1 MSIEDVLDW
10 IDRRELKGTL
20 RLVRG
25 KIERKLEIAYGCV
38 TGAASD
44 DPAEF
49 LGQLLINAGALDE
62 DGLRHAYASRATAT
76 GVTAAPPPIEGPAG
90 AATSPV
96 PAAAASPSA
105 VSSPP
110 PARRRAESNADGRP
124 VRKSLGR
131 TLLDLGVVE
140 EAALREVLEVKVR
153 ECVLDALSWTDGAF
167 EWIPTPANAPPR
179 AAEVELAMPLRD
191 LMMSGRE
198 RVAEWRRLHEVIKSD
213 DQRFWLPD
221 KSVLE
226 GLDPASDEARILACV
241 AAEMSVREIV
251 LERHAMRFPIWKQ
264 LGDLLERGAIRLDR
278 RRVPRGPGG
287 TVSGD
292 PESVIAAALGRKAG
306 GDRQGALALAKQA
319 LDAAP
324 SDERIR
330 KAYLDIERA
339 LFAELSRTLL
349 SRYRVPRLAKPAQEL
364 ANLEL
369 SAEERYFVGRIDGR
383 WDLLSLMR
391 VSPLREAEALITLQK
406 LAARG
411 VITLD

>member
-25 KIERKLEIAYGCV
+25 KVERKLEIAHGCV

-62 DGLRHAYASRATAT
+62 EGLRRAYTARAQ
-76 GVTAAPPPIEGPAG
+76 VTAGS
-90 AATSPV
+90 AAERP
-96 PAAAASPSA
+96 
-105 VSSPP
+105 
-110 PARRRAESNADGRP
+110 RGDDGRP
-124 VRKSLGR
+124 LRKSLGR

-140 EAALREVLEVKVR
+140 EPALREVLEVKVR

-167 EWIPTPANAPPR
+167 EWLPTPPDAPPR
-179 AAEVELAMPLRD
+179 AAELEIAMPLRD
-191 LMMSGRE
+191 LMLSGRE
-198 RVAEWRRLHEVIKSD
+198 RVAEWRRLREAIKSD
-213 DQRFWLPD
+213 EQRFWLPD
-221 KSVLE
+221 KAMLDAADPTSEE
-226 GLDPASDEARILACV
+226 GRMLACV
-241 AAEMSVREIV
+241 ARELSVREIV

-264 LGDLLERGAIRLDR
+264 LADLLARDVIRLDR
-278 RRVPRGPGG
+278 RRVPRGPHG

-306 GDRQGALALAKQA
+306 GDRHGALALAKQA
-319 LDAAP
+319 LEAAP
-324 SDERIR
+324 ADERIR

-349 SRYRVPRLAKPAQEL
+349 SRYRVPRLARPPEEL
-364 ANLEL
+364 AQLDL

-406 LAARG
+406 LATRG